1 MYMSSFYSQRHARA
15 LTHTRPHVPLG
26 LALKNSDEK
35 AKKKSSVRS
44 VNLLGSKVRD
54 TAIIRLELGAGFCKL
69 ISWTARNNEPSGL
82 HLLRVLFSLGGGQ

>member
-1 MYMSSFYSQRHARA
+1 MYMSSFYSQRHACA
-15 LTHTRPHVPLG
+15 LTHTRPHVSLG

-44 VNLLGSKVRD
+44 VNLLGSKARD

-82 HLLRVLFSLGGGQ
+82 HLLRVLFSLDGGQ